1 MKYLNMFFSE
11 LKENWSKPFGGVSV
25 YIFGDPLQLQPIRA
39 KFPWNEPYDQ
49 KHKTAH
55 MLSPLWN
62 LFESILL
69 RTNHR
74 QGSDLEYSN
83 LLEKIRTGQA
93 GEEEIEI
100 LRKQVVKKGD
110 KRIPSTCVSVFSG
123 NAQVNAKNAQ
133 ILESI
138 EGVQYTIEI
147 VIRHNIKSMQNY
159 TPYIEPAGNV
169 RNTQLQKTF
178 RFKIS
183 SRVLLTVNLNT
194 NDLLTNGCLGTVVG
208 VELGDNEEV
217 KEVHVAFDNPEAGKE
232 TIQKFPHLSQMYGR
246 KVVPIRK
253 YAQGFKIGRQG
264 SANESEATAYQIPLK
279 LAAAVTCHRV
289 SKQTWLIIFIL
300 RFYCNYF
307 YRSRVKP
314 SRARRLLL

>member
-1 MKYLNMFFSE
+1 M
-11 LKENWSKPFGGVSV
+11 
-25 YIFGDPLQLQPIRA
+25 FGDPLQLQPIRA

-74 QGSDLEYSN
+74 QGSDLDYSN

-93 GEEEIEI
+93 GEEEFEI
-100 LRKQVVKKGD
+100 LRKRVLKRGD
-110 KRIPSTCVSVFSG
+110 KNIPSTCVSVFSG
-123 NAQVNAKNAQ
+123 NKHVNAKNNQ
-133 ILESI
+133 VLEDI
-138 EGVQYTIEI
+138 EGVEYKIEI

-169 RNTQLQKTF
+169 RNTQLQKVLK
-178 RFKIS
+178 FKVG

-208 VELGDNEEV
+208 VQLGDNEEV
-217 KEVHVAFDNPEAGKE
+217 NEVHVAFDNPEAGKE
-232 TIQKFPHLSQMYGR
+232 TIQKFPHLSQIYGR
-246 KVVPIRK
+246 KVVPIKK

-264 SANESEATAYQIPLK
+264 SANESEATAYQVPLK

-289 SKQTWLIIFIL
+289 SKH
-300 RFYCNYF
+300 
-307 YRSRVKP
+307 
-314 SRARRLLL
+314 

>member
-1 MKYLNMFFSE
+1 M
-11 LKENWSKPFGGVSV
+11 SV

-39 KFPWNEPYDQ
+39 KFPWNEPYDE
-49 KHKTAH
+49 KHKNAH
-55 MLSPLWN
+55 ALSPLWN
-62 LFESILL
+62 LFQPILL

-74 QGSDLEYSN
+74 QGRDLEYSN

-93 GEEEIEI
+93 DEEEFEI
-100 LRKQVVKKGD
+100 LRKHVVKRGD
-110 KRIPSTCVSVFSG
+110 KSIPSTCVSVFSG

-138 EGVQYTIEI
+138 EGVEYNSEI
-147 VIRHNIKSMQNY
+147 VIRHGIKSMQNY

-178 RFKIS
+178 KFKIS

-208 VELGDNEEV
+208 VQLGDHEEV
-217 KEVHVAFDNPEAGKE
+217 KEVHVAFDNPEAGREAIEKY
-232 TIQKFPHLSQMYGR
+232 PHLSQIYGR
-246 KVVPIRK
+246 KVVPITK
-253 YAQGFKIGRQG
+253 YGQNFKIGRRNSG
-264 SANESEATAYQIPLK
+264 NESEATAYQIPLK

-289 SKQTWLIIFIL
+289 S
-300 RFYCNYF
+300 
-307 YRSRVKP
+307 
-314 SRARRLLL
+314 